1 MPDVVASASDCLIRT
16 CFMLLDRVFVLGM
29 QNNTARTR
37 NINTEPWAPI
47 AARQT
52 NTFIT
57 ITMAIGPVSVNGES
71 SLPLVQQLSKDHD
84 LVLKTF
90 RMLIAD
96 LCQQFGGGHP
106 G

>member
-16 CFMLLDRVFVLGM
+16 CFMLPDWGLYSGCAT
-29 QNNTARTR
+29 NTARTR

-47 AARQT
+47 AAEQT
-52 NTFIT
+52 NTFTT

-71 SLPLVQQLSKDHD
+71 ALPLVQQLSKDHD

>member
-1 MPDVVASASDCLIRT
+1 
-16 CFMLLDRVFVLGM
+16 MLLDRVFVLGM

-71 SLPLVQQLSKDHD
+71 SLPLV
-84 LVLKTF
+84 
-90 RMLIAD
+90 
-96 LCQQFGGGHP
+96 
-106 G
+106 

>member
-1 MPDVVASASDCLIRT
+1 
-16 CFMLLDRVFVLGM
+16 ML
-29 QNNTARTR
+29 NNTVKTG
-37 NINTEPWAPI
+37 NINTESWDPI
-47 AARQT
+47 AARQI

-57 ITMAIGPVSVNGES
+57 ITMAVGPVSVNGES
-71 SLPLVQQLSKDHD
+71 ALPLVQQLSKDHD

>member
-1 MPDVVASASDCLIRT
+1 
-16 CFMLLDRVFVLGM
+16 
-29 QNNTARTR
+29 
-37 NINTEPWAPI
+37 
-47 AARQT
+47 
-52 NTFIT
+52 
-57 ITMAIGPVSVNGES
+57 MAIEPVPVSES
-71 SLPLVQQLSKDHD
+71 ALPLVQRLSKGHD